1 LLLPS
6 DQKNDMKFPT
16 GTPGATFTDP
26 RNEGFARDRRTF
38 RGAIDITTG
47 TGHGVILTDH
57 GRLIAAYFEDNN
69 GRFQG
74 KDALARLSLEGEGDD
89 LPQTFRLRSYT
100 PEEFNLAVQTSR
112 DESLLL
118 APESSPPIP
127 VPGQE
132 EKTPAGPSAH
142 PDEASLKKILDQPGV
157 LAVSAFFEG
166 FPVRSLGVADFEHV
180 AASAEDF
187 ARAGT
192 RVAQEM
198 GIGPL
203 DQLILETSRNKFIIA
218 PCGDLYLCIFTRAD
232 AQLGLIPVILK
243 SIQQE
248 IAN

>member
-1 LLLPS
+1 
-6 DQKNDMKFPT
+6 MEFPT
-16 GTPGATFTDP
+16 GTPIATFTDP

-38 RGAIDITTG
+38 RGVIDITTG
-47 TGHGVILTDH
+47 TGRGFFLSDH
-57 GRLIAAYFEDNN
+57 GRLIAAYFEDSD
-69 GRFQG
+69 GRFRG

-100 PEEFNLAVQTSR
+100 PEEFNQAVQVSR

-118 APESSPPIP
+118 APVSPHPGPVSGPEEPIP
-127 VPGQE
+127 
-132 EKTPAGPSAH
+132 AGASAH
-142 PDEASLKKILDQPGV
+142 LDEANLKKILDQPGV

-166 FPVRSLGVADFEHV
+166 FPVRSFGVADFEHV

-198 GIGPL
+198 GMGPL

-232 AQLGLIPVILK
+232 TQLGLIRVLLK
-243 SIQQE
+243 SIQQQ
-248 IAN
+248 IAH

>member
-1 LLLPS
+1 
-6 DQKNDMKFPT
+6 MKFPT
-16 GTPGATFTDP
+16 GTRGATFTDP

-38 RGAIDITTG
+38 CGAIDITTG
-47 TGHGVILTDH
+47 TGHGFILTDH

-69 GRFQG
+69 GRFRG

-100 PEEFNLAVQTSR
+100 PEEFNLAAQASR

-118 APESSPPIP
+118 APESP
-127 VPGQE
+127 VNSGQVA
-132 EKTPAGPSAH
+132 KTPAGAPAH
-142 PDEASLKKILDQPGV
+142 LDEASLRKILDQPGV

-166 FPVRSLGVADFEHV
+166 FPVRSMGVADFEHV

-232 AQLGLIPVILK
+232 AQLGLIRVILK

-248 IAN
+248 TAN